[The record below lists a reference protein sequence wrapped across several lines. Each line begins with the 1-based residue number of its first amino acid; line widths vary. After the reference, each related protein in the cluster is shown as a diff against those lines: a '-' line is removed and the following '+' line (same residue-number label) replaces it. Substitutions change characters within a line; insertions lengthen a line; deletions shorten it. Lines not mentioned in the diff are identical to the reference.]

1 MDWSALSEVFRGDC
15 NREFCF
21 LDMEELSSELR
32 AFGGCLGV

>member
-1 MDWSALSEVFRGDC
+1 MGFSAVPQASGRDD
-15 NREFCF
+15 NREFYF